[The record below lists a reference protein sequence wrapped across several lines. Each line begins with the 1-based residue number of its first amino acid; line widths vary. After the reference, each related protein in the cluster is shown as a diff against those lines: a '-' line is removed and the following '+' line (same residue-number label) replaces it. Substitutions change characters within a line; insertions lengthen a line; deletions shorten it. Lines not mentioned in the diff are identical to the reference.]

1 MNHSYHFMTQWR
13 LLGHRELVYEII
25 SDPLGYPRW
34 WSTVY
39 LRVEELAP
47 GALEGLGRRIRFHT
61 KGWLPYTLRWE
72 ALTIEAQRPGR
83 LMIQAFGDFEGRGIW
98 TLEQQGD
105 VVKMIFDWNLTAEKP
120 LLKYLS
126 FLFKPLFSANHRWA
140 MEQGRRGLQK
150 EIDQRS
156 QVAF

>member
-1 MNHSYHFMTQWR
+1 
-13 LLGHRELVYEII
+13 VYPARAAFLFSAI
-25 SDPLGYPRW
+25 
-34 WSTVY
+34 
-39 LRVEELAP
+39 LAP
-47 GALEGLGRRIRFHT
+47 FSVCQQGIRFT
-61 KGWLPYTLRWE
+61 G
-72 ALTIEAQRPGR
+72 ASS
-83 LMIQAFGDFEGRGIW
+83 
-98 TLEQQGD
+98 
-105 VVKMIFDWNLTAEKP
+105 KP

>member
-1 MNHSYHFMTQWR
+1 MNNSYHFITQWR
-13 LLGHRELVYEII
+13 FLGHRELVYDTI
-25 SDPLGYPRW
+25 SNPLGYLRW
-34 WSTVY
+34 WPTVY

-47 GALEGLGRRIRFHT
+47 GAPDGLGRRVRLHT

-72 ALTIEAQRPGR
+72 ALTIEAERPR
-83 LMIQAFGDFEGRGIW
+83 RFTIQAFGDFEGRGIW

-105 VVKMIFDWNLTAEKP
+105 FVNVIFDWKLTAEKP

-150 EIDQRS
+150 EIDR
-156 QVAF
+156 